1 MNKAKT
7 HPATETDRKDK
18 NMKLIRYQTPDLW
31 NWSPL
36 SELTSVRGE
45 INRLFSSKFGN
56 LTRGT
61 EFFNGWTPALDL
73 YEDKENF
80 IVKAEL
86 PGMKRED
93 IDVSFQDGT
102 LVISGERKHEEK
114 SGDSE
119 AYRSERYF
127 GRFHRTLA
135 LPKPVRS
142 EKANA
147 TYKDGVLTVVLPKSE
162 EAKPKQIQVNVS

>member
-1 MNKAKT
+1 
-7 HPATETDRKDK
+7 
-18 NMKLIRYQTPDLW
+18 MKLIRYQTPDLW
-31 NWSPL
+31 NWSPVGEL
-36 SELTSVRGE
+36 SSVRDE
-45 INRLFSSKFGN
+45 INRLFDSTFGN
-56 LTRGT
+56 LRRGT

-86 PGMKRED
+86 PGLKRED
-93 IDVSFQDGT
+93 IDISFQDGT
-102 LVISGERKHEEK
+102 LVISGERKHEEE
-114 SGDSE
+114 SGDSG

-135 LPKPVRS
+135 LPKSVQS
-142 EKANA
+142 EKAGA

-162 EAKPKQIQVNVS
+162 EVKPKQIQVKVS